1 MKTGKTMEDAT
12 NNIIGHTA
20 DIVAAFVGQNK
31 VSVEALPDLINSI
44 YGALANMG
52 APAPAA
58 PEKQAPAVPIKKSVT
73 PDFLISLEDGQ
84 KYKSLK
90 RHLRTKYGRS
100 PEDYRAKWG
109 LPKDYPMVAPAYA
122 ASRSALAKS
131 MGLGRGG
138 VVRKPVAK
146 AAPKARA
153 AKAPKG

>member
-1 MKTGKTMEDAT
+1 MKTGKTMEDAIG
-12 NNIIGHTA
+12 NIIEHTA

-31 VSVEALPDLINSI
+31 VSTDALPDLIKSV

-58 PEKQAPAVPIKKSVT
+58 PEKQLPAVPIRKSVT
-73 PDFLISLEDGQ
+73 PDFLISLEDGK
-84 KYKSLK
+84 KYKSMK
-90 RHLRTKYGRS
+90 RHLRTKYNMS

-138 VVRKPVAK
+138 AVRKPVV
-146 AAPKARA
+146 KARTPRST
-153 AKAPKG
+153 KA